1 MVTITFLGSGA
12 AIPNRWRALPS
23 ILVSHEGYEVLMDA
37 GEGTQSRLQEMGI
50 SPLRLTHILLSHLH
64 ADHFNGLLG
73 LIATMQLLNR
83 TTPLTIVG
91 PAPIRDWLPELSF
104 LRVIELRESNTE
116 QVVLSSKIEIRYIT
130 AYHNVQDN
138 SYSLLIKR
146 PAGKF
151 NPSKANELGV
161 PVKLWRKLHMG
172 ESVRVGNRLI
182 TPQDVLDSVGNPFLK
197 IVYTGDTA
205 PGENIVKI
213 AQSAD
218 VLIHDSTYLDG
229 DVDGEEAHKLGH
241 STCLDAV
248 RDAVEAG
255 AKSLILT
262 HISYR
267 YGPDYWSAFMK
278 CAIKAFPKSMVAMN
292 GLKLTL

>member
-1 MVTITFLGSGA
+1 M
-12 AIPNRWRALPS
+12 
-23 ILVSHEGYEVLMDA
+23 
-37 GEGTQSRLQEMGI
+37 
-50 SPLRLTHILLSHLH
+50 
-64 ADHFNGLLG
+64 
-73 LIATMQLLNR
+73 
-83 TTPLTIVG
+83 G

-182 TPQDVLDSVGNPFLK
+182 TPPKMFS
-197 IVYTGDTA
+197 TA
-205 PGENIVKI
+205 
-213 AQSAD
+213 
-218 VLIHDSTYLDG
+218 
-229 DVDGEEAHKLGH
+229 
-241 STCLDAV
+241 
-248 RDAVEAG
+248 
-255 AKSLILT
+255 
-262 HISYR
+262 
-267 YGPDYWSAFMK
+267 
-278 CAIKAFPKSMVAMN
+278 
-292 GLKLTL
+292 